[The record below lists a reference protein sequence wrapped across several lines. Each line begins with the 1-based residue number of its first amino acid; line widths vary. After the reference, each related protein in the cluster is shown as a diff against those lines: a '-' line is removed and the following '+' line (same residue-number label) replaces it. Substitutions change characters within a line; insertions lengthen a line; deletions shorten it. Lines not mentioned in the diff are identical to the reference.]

1 MNVDEVFLNR
11 HHSRISLF
19 SSMTCAYDL
28 SCGAVVAAVV
38 HAAAV
43 VHVAAAAAHVLVSN
57 VDVASAAV
65 VVVRVVVAADASFSD
80 VVADLVDVVAAALMM
95 FVSHPWRCVL
105 VNPAIPNSHFSP
117 SMLP

>member
-11 HHSRISLF
+11 HHSHVFLF

-57 VDVASAAV
+57 VDVASAVV
-65 VVVRVVVAADASFSD
+65 VVVRVVVADP
-80 VVADLVDVVAAALMM
+80 VDVVVAALMM

-117 SMLP
+117 SMLL

>member
-11 HHSRISLF
+11 HHSRVFLF
-19 SSMTCAYDL
+19 SSMTCAYDPF
-28 SCGAVVAAVV
+28 CGAVVAAVV

-80 VVADLVDVVAAALMM
+80 VVADLVDVVVALMM

-117 SMLP
+117 SMLL

>member
-11 HHSRISLF
+11 HHSHVFLF

-57 VDVASAAV
+57 VDVASAV

-80 VVADLVDVVAAALMM
+80 VVADLVDVVVAALMM

-117 SMLP
+117 SMLL

>member
-11 HHSRISLF
+11 HHSRVFLF
-19 SSMTCAYDL
+19 SSMTCVYDP

-38 HAAAV
+38 HA
-43 VHVAAAAAHVLVSN
+43 AAAAAHVLVSN
-57 VDVASAAV
+57 VDVASAV
-65 VVVRVVVAADASFSD
+65 VVVRVVVADP
-80 VVADLVDVVAAALMM
+80 VDVVVAALMM

-117 SMLP
+117 SMLL

>member
-11 HHSRISLF
+11 HHSRVFLF
-19 SSMTCAYDL
+19 SSMTCAYDPF
-28 SCGAVVAAVV
+28 CGAVVAAVV
-38 HAAAV
+38 HA
-43 VHVAAAAAHVLVSN
+43 AAAAAHVLVSN

-80 VVADLVDVVAAALMM
+80 VVADLVDAVAAALMM

-117 SMLP
+117 SMLL